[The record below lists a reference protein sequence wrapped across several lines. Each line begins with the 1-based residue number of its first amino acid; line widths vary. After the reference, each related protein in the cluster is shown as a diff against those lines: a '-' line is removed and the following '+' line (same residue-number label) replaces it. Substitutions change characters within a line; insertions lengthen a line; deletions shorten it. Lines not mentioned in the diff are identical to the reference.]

1 MDGVETTQTNV
12 ETTQVENQ
20 GGPKI
25 PGLGAPLNAPNNQG
39 VQDAQTTT
47 QQQQGK
53 DSPASAV
60 VPTVAPAQI
69 PLDIEALKAAL
80 NDKGGD
86 STKEQP
92 QELAQT
98 GNPTIDAGV
107 AMLKQV
113 SGLTDSDMVRALGKA
128 LEYQDPNLI
137 DTAFIKE
144 RFGEHAA
151 YAELLAKAYLEDQV
165 GQATKAVQEAY
176 DLVGGKENWEVAAR
190 LFNSKA
196 PEPLRKAARVLADS
210 GELKQAAELVA
221 GYCRDMGLIKTSNPL
236 VRGVPSNNALSAADF
251 KVEYAK
257 LRQEAGNRSLESNQ
271 FSQRYH
277 DLLARREAGKR
288 VGL

>member
-1 MDGVETTQTNV
+1 MDNVETTQTNV

-20 GGPKI
+20 GSPKI

-53 DSPASAV
+53 DSPAPAV
-60 VPTVAPAQI
+60 VPAQI

-80 NDKGGD
+80 NDKGGE

-176 DLVGGKENWEVAAR
+176 DIVGGKENWEVAAQ

-196 PEPLRKAARVLADS
+196 PEPLRNAARVLANA
-210 GELKQAAELVA
+210 GELKQAAELVS
-221 GYCRDMGLIKTSNPL
+221 GFCRDMGLIKTQNPM
-236 VRGVPSNNALSAADF
+236 VRGVASNNALSAADF
-251 KVEYAK
+251 RAEYTK
-257 LRQEAGNRSLESNQ
+257 LRQEAGNRSLASPQ
-271 FSQRYH
+271 FSQRYN

>member
-1 MDGVETTQTNV
+1 MDGVETTQTSV
-12 ETTQVENQ
+12 TTTQVENQ

-39 VQDAQTTT
+39 VQDAQIST
-47 QQQQGK
+47 QQQQGA

-60 VPTVAPAQI
+60 VPPAAPAQI

-80 NDKGGD
+80 NEKGGD
-86 STKEQP
+86 SIKEQP

-176 DLVGGKENWEVAAR
+176 DLVGGKENWEVAAQ

>member
-12 ETTQVENQ
+12 TTTQVENQ

-39 VQDAQTTT
+39 VQDAQISM

-53 DSPASAV
+53 DSPAPAV
-60 VPTVAPAQI
+60 VPAVAPAQI

-80 NDKGGD
+80 NDKGGE
-86 STKEQP
+86 SAKEQP

-113 SGLTDSDMVRALGKA
+113 SGLTDSDMVRALSKA

-176 DLVGGKENWEVAAR
+176 DLVGGKESWEVAAQ

-236 VRGVPSNNALSAADF
+236 VRGVPGNNALSAADF

-257 LRQEAGNRSLESNQ
+257 LRQEAGNRSLESQQ

>member
-1 MDGVETTQTNV
+1 MANVENVQNV

-25 PGLGAPLNAPNNQG
+25 PGLGAPLSAPDNQG
-39 VQDAQTTT
+39 VHDAQTPT

-53 DSPASAV
+53 DSPD
-60 VPTVAPAQI
+60 PAKI

-80 NDKGGD
+80 DKGGD
-86 STKEQP
+86 SAKEQP

-98 GNPTIDAGV
+98 GNPMIDAGV

-113 SGLTDSDMVRALGKA
+113 SGLTDSDMVRALSKA
-128 LEYQDPNLI
+128 LEYRDPNLI

-176 DLVGGKENWEVAAR
+176 DLVGGKENWEVAAQ

-210 GELKQAAELVA
+210 GELKQAAELVV

-236 VRGVPSNNALSAADF
+236 VRGVPGNNALSAADF
-251 KVEYAK
+251 KAEYIK
-257 LRQEAGNRSLESNQ
+257 LRQEAGNRSLESQQ

>member
-1 MDGVETTQTNV
+1 MENVETTQTNV
-12 ETTQVENQ
+12 ETTNVENQ
-20 GGPKI
+20 GGPNI
-25 PGLGAPLNAPNNQG
+25 PGLGATLNAPNNQC

-53 DSPASAV
+53 DSPDTAK
-60 VPTVAPAQI
+60 I

-80 NDKGGD
+80 NNKGGD

-107 AMLKQV
+107 AMLQKV

-137 DTAFIKE
+137 DMAFIKE

-176 DLVGGKENWEVAAR
+176 DLVGGKENWEVAAQ
-190 LFNSKA
+190 LFNFKA

-221 GYCRDMGLIKTSNPL
+221 GYCRDMGLIKTANPL
-236 VRGVPSNNALSAADF
+236 VRGVPSNNALSAAGF
-251 KVEYAK
+251 KAEYTK
-257 LRQEAGNRSLESNQ
+257 LRQEAGNRSLESKQ
-271 FSQRYH
+271 FSQRYN

>member
-1 MDGVETTQTNV
+1 MDNVENGQNV

-53 DSPASAV
+53 DSPAPAV
-60 VPTVAPAQI
+60 VPAQI

-107 AMLKQV
+107 AMLQKV

-176 DLVGGKENWEVAAR
+176 DIVGGKENWEVAAQ

-196 PEPLRKAARVLADS
+196 PEPLRNAARVLANS

-221 GYCRDMGLIKTSNPL
+221 GYCRDMGLIKTQNPM
-236 VRGVPSNNALSAADF
+236 VRGVASNNALSAADF
-251 KVEYAK
+251 KAEYTK
-257 LRQEAGNRSLESNQ
+257 LRQEAGNRSLASPQ
-271 FSQRYH
+271 FSQRYN

>member
-1 MDGVETTQTNV
+1 M
-12 ETTQVENQ
+12 
-20 GGPKI
+20 
-25 PGLGAPLNAPNNQG
+25 
-39 VQDAQTTT
+39 QDAQTTT

-53 DSPASAV
+53 DSPALAV
-60 VPTVAPAQI
+60 VPAQI

-80 NDKGGD
+80 NDKGGE

-113 SGLTDSDMVRALGKA
+113 SGLADSDMVRALGKA

-176 DLVGGKENWEVAAR
+176 DLVGGKESWEVAAQ

-221 GYCRDMGLIKTSNPL
+221 GYCRDMGLIKTTNPL

-251 KVEYAK
+251 KAEYIK
-257 LRQEAGNRSLESNQ
+257 LRQEAGNRSLESKQ

>member
-1 MDGVETTQTNV
+1 MDNVETTQTNV

-39 VQDAQTTT
+39 VQDAQTPT

-60 VPTVAPAQI
+60 VPAQI

-86 STKEQP
+86 SAKEQS
-92 QELAQT
+92 QELAKT

-176 DLVGGKENWEVAAR
+176 DIVGGKDNWEVAAQ

-196 PEPLRKAARVLADS
+196 PEPLRNAARVLANS

-221 GYCRDMGLIKTSNPL
+221 SFCRDMGLIKTQNPM
-236 VRGVPSNNALSAADF
+236 VRGVASNNALSAADF
-251 KVEYAK
+251 RAEYTK
-257 LRQEAGNRSLESNQ
+257 LRQEAGNRSLASPQ
-271 FSQRYH
+271 FSQRYN

>member
-1 MDGVETTQTNV
+1 MDNVETTQTNV

-25 PGLGAPLNAPNNQG
+25 PGLGASLNAPNNQG

-53 DSPASAV
+53 DSPDTAK
-60 VPTVAPAQI
+60 I

-80 NDKGGD
+80 NNKGGD

-176 DLVGGKENWEVAAR
+176 DLVGGRENWEVAAQ

-221 GYCRDMGLIKTSNPL
+221 GYCRDMGLIKTANPL

-251 KVEYAK
+251 KAEYTK
-257 LRQEAGNRSLESNQ
+257 LRQEAGNRSLESKQ
-271 FSQRYH
+271 FSQRYN

>member
-1 MDGVETTQTNV
+1 MDNVENGQNV

-53 DSPASAV
+53 DSPAPAV
-60 VPTVAPAQI
+60 VPAQI

-107 AMLKQV
+107 AMLQKV

-176 DLVGGKENWEVAAR
+176 DIVGGKENWEVAAQ

-196 PEPLRKAARVLADS
+196 PEPLRNAARVLANS

-221 GYCRDMGLIKTSNPL
+221 SFCRDMGLIKTQNPM
-236 VRGVPSNNALSAADF
+236 VRGVASNNALSAADF
-251 KVEYAK
+251 RAEYTK
-257 LRQEAGNRSLESNQ
+257 LRQEAGNRSLASPQ
-271 FSQRYH
+271 FSQRYN

>member
-1 MDGVETTQTNV
+1 
-12 ETTQVENQ
+12 
-20 GGPKI
+20 
-25 PGLGAPLNAPNNQG
+25 
-39 VQDAQTTT
+39 
-47 QQQQGK
+47 
-53 DSPASAV
+53 
-60 VPTVAPAQI
+60 
-69 PLDIEALKAAL
+69 
-80 NDKGGD
+80 
-86 STKEQP
+86 
-92 QELAQT
+92 
-98 GNPTIDAGV
+98 
-107 AMLKQV
+107 MLQKV

-176 DLVGGKENWEVAAR
+176 DIVGGKENWEVAAQ

-196 PEPLRKAARVLADS
+196 PEPLRNAARVLANS

-221 GYCRDMGLIKTSNPL
+221 SFCRDMGLIKTQNPM
-236 VRGVPSNNALSAADF
+236 VRGVASNNALSAAEF
-251 KVEYAK
+251 RAEYTK
-257 LRQEAGNRSLESNQ
+257 LRQEAGNRSLASPQ
-271 FSQRYH
+271 FSQRYN

>member
-12 ETTQVENQ
+12 TTTQVENQ

-39 VQDAQTTT
+39 VQDAQIST
-47 QQQQGK
+47 QQQQGA

-60 VPTVAPAQI
+60 VPPAAPAQI

-176 DLVGGKENWEVAAR
+176 DLVGGKENWEVAAQ

>member
-12 ETTQVENQ
+12 TTTQVENQ

-39 VQDAQTTT
+39 VQDAQISM

-53 DSPASAV
+53 DSPAPAV
-60 VPTVAPAQI
+60 VPAVAPAQI

-80 NDKGGD
+80 NDRGGE
-86 STKEQP
+86 SAKEQP

-113 SGLTDSDMVRALGKA
+113 SGLTDSDMVRALSKA

-176 DLVGGKENWEVAAR
+176 DLVGGKENWEVAAQ

-196 PEPLRKAARVLADS
+196 SEPLRKAARVLADS

-236 VRGVPSNNALSAADF
+236 VRGVPGNNALSAADF

-257 LRQEAGNRSLESNQ
+257 LRQEAGNRSLESQQ

>member
-1 MDGVETTQTNV
+1 MDNVENDQNV

-39 VQDAQTTT
+39 VQDAQTPT

-53 DSPASAV
+53 DSPD
-60 VPTVAPAQI
+60 PAKI

-80 NDKGGD
+80 DKGGVGAPGL
-86 STKEQP
+86 QR

-107 AMLKQV
+107 AMLQKV

-176 DLVGGKENWEVAAR
+176 DIVGGKENWEVAAQ

-196 PEPLRKAARVLADS
+196 PEPLRNAARVLANA

-221 GYCRDMGLIKTSNPL
+221 GFCRDMGLIKTQNPM
-236 VRGVPSNNALSAADF
+236 VRGVASNNALSAADF
-251 KVEYAK
+251 RAEYTK
-257 LRQEAGNRSLESNQ
+257 LRQEAGNRSLASPQ
-271 FSQRYH
+271 FSQRYN

>member
-1 MDGVETTQTNV
+1 M
-12 ETTQVENQ
+12 
-20 GGPKI
+20 
-25 PGLGAPLNAPNNQG
+25 
-39 VQDAQTTT
+39 QDAQTTT

-53 DSPASAV
+53 DSADTAKI
-60 VPTVAPAQI
+60 T
-69 PLDIEALKAAL
+69 LDIEALKAAL
-80 NDKGGD
+80 NNKGGD

-92 QELAQT
+92 QELAKT
-98 GNPTIDAGV
+98 GNHTIDAGV
-107 AMLKQV
+107 AMLQKV

-176 DLVGGKENWEVAAR
+176 DLVGGKENWEVAAQ
-190 LFNSKA
+190 LFSSKA

-221 GYCRDMGLIKTSNPL
+221 GYCRDMGLIKTANPL

-251 KVEYAK
+251 KAEYTK
-257 LRQEAGNRSLESNQ
+257 LRQEAGNRSLESKQ
-271 FSQRYH
+271 FSQRYN

>member
-12 ETTQVENQ
+12 TTTQVENQ

-39 VQDAQTTT
+39 VQDAQIST
-47 QQQQGK
+47 QQQQGA

-60 VPTVAPAQI
+60 VPPAASAQI

-80 NDKGGD
+80 NEKGGD

-165 GQATKAVQEAY
+165 GQATKAVQEVY
-176 DLVGGKENWEVAAR
+176 DLVGGKENWEVAAQ

>member
-1 MDGVETTQTNV
+1 MT
-12 ETTQVENQ
+12 
-20 GGPKI
+20 
-25 PGLGAPLNAPNNQG
+25 G
-39 VQDAQTTT
+39 VQTCALPICPEQSRRAGCTDPYP
-47 QQQQGK
+47 QQQGK
-53 DSPASAV
+53 DSPD
-60 VPTVAPAQI
+60 PTKI

-80 NDKGGD
+80 DKGGD

-107 AMLKQV
+107 AMLQKV

-176 DLVGGKENWEVAAR
+176 DIVGGKENWEVGHI
-190 LFNSKA
+190 
-196 PEPLRKAARVLADS
+196 VT
-210 GELKQAAELVA
+210 GKQIGRAHV
-221 GYCRDMGLIKTSNPL
+221 
-236 VRGVPSNNALSAADF
+236 
-251 KVEYAK
+251 
-257 LRQEAGNRSLESNQ
+257 
-271 FSQRYH
+271 
-277 DLLARREAGKR
+277 
-288 VGL
+288 

>member
-1 MDGVETTQTNV
+1 MDNVENV
-12 ETTQVENQ
+12 QNLETTQVENQ

-25 PGLGAPLNAPNNQG
+25 PGLSAPLNAPNIQG
-39 VQDAQTTT
+39 VQDAPAPT

-53 DSPASAV
+53 DSPD
-60 VPTVAPAQI
+60 PAKI

-80 NDKGGD
+80 DKGGD
-86 STKEQP
+86 SAKEQP
-92 QELAQT
+92 QELANT

-107 AMLKQV
+107 AMLQKV

-165 GQATKAVQEAY
+165 GQAAKAVQEAY
-176 DLVGGKENWEVAAR
+176 DIVGGKGNWEVAAQ

-196 PEPLRKAARVLADS
+196 PEPLRNAARVLANS

-221 GYCRDMGLIKTSNPL
+221 SFCRDMGLIKTQNPM
-236 VRGVPSNNALSAADF
+236 VRGVASNNALSAAEF
-251 KVEYAK
+251 RAEYTK
-257 LRQEAGNRSLESNQ
+257 LRQEAGNRSLASPQ
-271 FSQRYH
+271 FSQRYN

>member
-1 MDGVETTQTNV
+1 MDNVETTQTNV
-12 ETTQVENQ
+12 ETTQVVNQ
-20 GGPKI
+20 DGPKI

-39 VQDAQTTT
+39 VQDAQTPT

-53 DSPASAV
+53 DSPAPAV
-60 VPTVAPAQI
+60 VPAQI

-176 DLVGGKENWEVAAR
+176 DIVGGKENWEVAAQ

-196 PEPLRKAARVLADS
+196 PEPLRNAARVLANA

-221 GYCRDMGLIKTSNPL
+221 GFCRDMGLIKTQNPM
-236 VRGVPSNNALSAADF
+236 VRGVASNNALSAADF
-251 KVEYAK
+251 RAEYTK
-257 LRQEAGNRSLESNQ
+257 LRQEAGNRSLASPQ
-271 FSQRYH
+271 FSQRYN

>member
-1 MDGVETTQTNV
+1 MDGVETTQTNIT
-12 ETTQVENQ
+12 TTQVENQ

-39 VQDAQTTT
+39 VQDAQIST

-53 DSPASAV
+53 DSPAPAV
-60 VPTVAPAQI
+60 APAVAPAQI

-80 NDKGGD
+80 NDKGGE
-86 STKEQP
+86 SAKEQP

-113 SGLTDSDMVRALGKA
+113 SGLTDSDMVRALSKA

-176 DLVGGKENWEVAAR
+176 DIVGGKENWEVAAQ

-196 PEPLRKAARVLADS
+196 SEPLRKAARVLADS

-236 VRGVPSNNALSAADF
+236 VRGVPGNNALSAADF

-257 LRQEAGNRSLESNQ
+257 LRQEAGNRSLESQQ